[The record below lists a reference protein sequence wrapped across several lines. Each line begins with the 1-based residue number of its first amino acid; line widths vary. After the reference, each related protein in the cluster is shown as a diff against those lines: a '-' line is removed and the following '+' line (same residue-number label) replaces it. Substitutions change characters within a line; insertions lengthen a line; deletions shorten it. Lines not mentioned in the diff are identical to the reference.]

1 MNYSITSLHLG
12 NTLPDGRDSVD
23 MSLGEHKV
31 NVGLDG
37 GGMGSDQLPT
47 GTELLTVA
55 EVSNMLRVSKMTIYR
70 MVHSGELTH
79 VRVGR
84 SFRIPAD
91 AVRDILGSRL
101 HGDQS

>member
-1 MNYSITSLHLG
+1 
-12 NTLPDGRDSVD
+12 
-23 MSLGEHKV
+23 MSLGEQRVAGEIEYGAGDHR
-31 NVGLDG
+31 LP
-37 GGMGSDQLPT
+37 MGS
-47 GTELLTVA
+47 ELLTVA

-91 AVRDILGSRL
+91 AVRSILGSRIN
-101 HGDQS
+101 GDQFHV

>member
-1 MNYSITSLHLG
+1 MN
-12 NTLPDGRDSVD
+12 
-23 MSLGEHKV
+23 LGEHKV
-31 NVGLDG
+31 SVGLDG
-37 GGMGSDQLPT
+37 GGMSSDQLPT

-101 HGDQS
+101 QGDQS

>member
-1 MNYSITSLHLG
+1 M
-12 NTLPDGRDSVD
+12 
-23 MSLGEHKV
+23 
-31 NVGLDG
+31 NVGEQKVSADFQPG
-37 GGMGSDQLPT
+37 VRRPPT
-47 GTELLTVA
+47 GAELMTVA

-91 AVRDILGSRL
+91 AVRGILDNRMPSLR
-101 HGDQS
+101 HV